1 MEEFNPKEIAR
12 DIAKRVTALRL
23 QKAWTREVLAEQSG
37 VNVYTLKH
45 FERSGQISLHR
56 LIAISHALEMSTELE
71 RLFKPRHRVDM
82 NNWSLEPQTTRKRG
96 RRRRPED
103 QINGTMTQD
112 AAQQTKSQ
120 SIANEPSQPR
130 TRAPLTHRAQPVS
143 SQASSGAPGAAPIQ
157 PRPAT
162 MHTSE
167 LAPLSSIQTISSAS
181 LLEKPALEDALVD

>member
-45 FERSGQISLHR
+45 FERTGQISLHR
-56 LIAISHALEMSTELE
+56 LVAISSALEVSTEVE

-96 RRRRPED
+96 RRR
-103 QINGTMTQD
+103 
-112 AAQQTKSQ
+112 KSQ
-120 SIANEPSQPR
+120 IQAADI
-130 TRAPLTHRAQPVS
+130 TS
-143 SQASSGAPGAAPIQ
+143 SSVVQ
-157 PRPAT
+157 
-162 MHTSE
+162 ME
-167 LAPLSSIQTISSAS
+167 TISSAS
-181 LLEKPALEDALVD
+181 LLEEPALEEAVEG

>member
-45 FERSGQISLHR
+45 FERTGQISLHR
-56 LIAISHALEMSTELE
+56 LVAISSALEVSTEVE

-96 RRRRPED
+96 RRR
-103 QINGTMTQD
+103 
-112 AAQQTKSQ
+112 KSQ
-120 SIANEPSQPR
+120 IQTADITN
-130 TRAPLTHRAQPVS
+130 S
-143 SQASSGAPGAAPIQ
+143 SVVQ
-157 PRPAT
+157 
-162 MHTSE
+162 ME
-167 LAPLSSIQTISSAS
+167 TISSAS
-181 LLEKPALEDALVD
+181 LLEEPALEEAVEG